1 MMCHFPSLQ
10 SVSIPEIDPI
20 RITLSKLSF
29 DFLTLFIFLLIS
41 YVSTSQFCRALAFRN
56 RLKGQLY
63 DGSTRL
69 YDAETG
75 TEPIAMYSFAGLAEY
90 AVVPETAAFLLPPLL
105 AKSFGYGVFQVWMV
119 YPLVIQKAMENH
131 HL

>member
-1 MMCHFPSLQ
+1 
-10 SVSIPEIDPI
+10 
-20 RITLSKLSF
+20 
-29 DFLTLFIFLLIS
+29 
-41 YVSTSQFCRALAFRN
+41 
-56 RLKGQLY
+56 LKGQLY

-105 AKSFGYGVFQVWMV
+105 AESFGYGVFQVWMV
-119 YPLVIQKAMENH
+119 YPLVIQKCYGKSSSLSSVNQRTSHVPFSIANR
-131 HL
+131 